1 MKKQF
6 QIDIQNGF
14 IKTCFLAFAA
24 FIISIQLYAQQ
35 LPHYTQYLYN
45 MQIINPAY
53 VGSRAELSA
62 SLLSREQW
70 VGIEGAPK
78 TRTFSI
84 NGRLRRG
91 LGIGTTFVND
101 NIGLSETNNI
111 NVDISYTLITSQYSR
126 LSFGLKGGM
135 TFFTNNLASGITPE
149 NEIYSSS
156 SGNFPNVGFGAF
168 YYDEKFYAGISI
180 PYLLETPQ
188 FYINDS
194 FHKVRMSN
202 NPSYFLTMG
211 ALYDITE
218 NVKFKP
224 STMIRYTS
232 EMPFSVDINLNFF
245 YNNIIE
251 TGVSYRHQN
260 SVSGL
265 LALIV
270 NKKYRIGYA
279 YDYKFAAIAGNFSTH
294 EIIFHVDINLKRNTH
309 WLLSNECYF

>member
-1 MKKQF
+1 
-6 QIDIQNGF
+6 
-14 IKTCFLAFAA
+14 
-24 FIISIQLYAQQ
+24 
-35 LPHYTQYLYN
+35 
-45 MQIINPAY
+45 
-53 VGSRAELSA
+53 
-62 SLLSREQW
+62 
-70 VGIEGAPK
+70 
-78 TRTFSI
+78 
-84 NGRLRRG
+84 
-91 LGIGTTFVND
+91 
-101 NIGLSETNNI
+101 
-111 NVDISYTLITSQYSR
+111 
-126 LSFGLKGGM
+126 
-135 TFFTNNLASGITPE
+135 
-149 NEIYSSS
+149 
-156 SGNFPNVGFGAF
+156 
-168 YYDEKFYAGISI
+168 
-180 PYLLETPQ
+180 
-188 FYINDS
+188 
-194 FHKVRMSN
+194 MSN